1 MNDPLTN
8 SFRIQIKSLY
18 GTEFQNFITKLYLY
32 RYGSED
38 YIPPRDI
45 KDKGADGIIV
55 SKNMIVACYGP
66 EKVDKNRY
74 IKKIKGDFKS
84 YTDNWES
91 NYKNWMFVTNVDLP
105 EYAIRKIDELKSDAT
120 RIGIKNILA
129 FIDDLSS
136 NQKRE
141 LGKYLNIE
149 QSFFALDYLKE
160 VIEDLLKDSKFTD
173 SNIEYKKQ
181 LYFPDKV
188 ELNYDAADIDS
199 ILDEYEGYVERG
211 IFQEIGSL
219 LYGYEDEDFERLKTR
234 IRNDFSKYSGEFKE
248 RLRELAEYYLTKYSS
263 ENDDLYLYYLRAVL
277 VYFFEQCIIGKK
289 TNEEK

>member
-1 MNDPLTN
+1 VNDPLTN

-55 SKNMIVACYGP
+55 GKNMIVACYGP
-66 EKVDKNRY
+66 KKVVKSRY
-74 IKKIKGDFKS
+74 IEKIKDDFES
-84 YTDNWES
+84 YTDNWEN
-91 NYKNWMFVTNVDLP
+91 NYKHWMFVTNVDLP
-105 EYAIRKIDELKSDAT
+105 EYAIRKINELKSDAKQ
-120 RIGIKNILA
+120 IGVKNILE
-129 FIDDLSS
+129 FIDDLSN

-141 LGKYLNIE
+141 LGKYLKIE
-149 QSFFALDYLKE
+149 QSFFALDYLRE

-173 SNIEYKKQ
+173 ENIKYEKQ

-188 ELNYDAADIDS
+188 KLNYDLDDIDS
-199 ILDEYEGYVERG
+199 ITDEYEGYIESGV
-211 IFQEIGSL
+211 FDEIQSL
-219 LYGYEDEDFERLKTR
+219 LYAYEDEDFERLKTR
-234 IRNDFSKYSGEFKE
+234 IKNDFSGKSGVFKE
-248 RLRELAEYYLTKYSS
+248 RLRQLAEHYLIKYSS
-263 ENDDLYLYYLRAVL
+263 ENDDSYLYYLRAVL

>member
-1 MNDPLTN
+1 VNDPLTN

-18 GTEFQNFITKLYLY
+18 GTDFQNFITKLYLY

-66 EKVDKNRY
+66 EKVDKSRY
-74 IKKIKGDFKS
+74 IKKIKDDFKS
-84 YTDNWES
+84 YAGNWES

-105 EYAIRKIDELKSDAT
+105 EYAIRKIDELKSGVT
-120 RIGIKNILA
+120 RIGIKNILT
-129 FIDDLSS
+129 FIDDLSN

-141 LGKYLNIE
+141 LGKYLNIQ

-173 SNIEYKKQ
+173 KNIKYEKQ

-188 ELNYDAADIDS
+188 RLNYDLDDIDS
-199 ILDEYEGYVERG
+199 ITDEYEGYIENG
-211 IFQEIGSL
+211 IFDEIQSL
-219 LYGYEDEDFERLKTR
+219 LYAYEDEDFERLKTR
-234 IRNDFSKYSGEFKE
+234 IRNDFSGKSGVFKE
-248 RLRELAEYYLTKYSS
+248 RLRQLAEHYLIKYSS
-263 ENDDLYLYYLRAVL
+263 ENDDSYLYYLRAVL

-289 TNEEK
+289 TNKEK